1 MVAVDGPGWDGS
13 IDTSELCDSEI
24 SFKVSHHLGF
34 LIVVQVKIMP
44 FQIRQPVFDISIA
57 HMQCGLEKKK
67 NNYSQFLQL

>member
-1 MVAVDGPGWDGS
+1 
-13 IDTSELCDSEI
+13 
-24 SFKVSHHLGF
+24 
-34 LIVVQVKIMP
+34 MP